1 MRRMV
6 AALLALSLALIC
18 VPAVADYDLAALSV
32 DELRQLRDAV
42 SLELAARCADD
53 GALASWDTALA
64 HVELLSVARGI
75 SREGG
80 EGILLT
86 FSFTN
91 KGQEAG
97 SFRDAHWVTVYQNGV
112 ECDRTI
118 GIDDDMK
125 LVDTWSTKV
134 LPGAVFHEM
143 RWGFQLRGESN
154 TIDVEIEDRTG
165 RTAQSAGIV
174 TVALPD

>member
-1 MRRMV
+1 MRRIA
-6 AALLALSLALIC
+6 AALLVLALIC
-18 VPAVADYDLAALSV
+18 APAAADYDLAAMSV

-64 HVELLSVARGI
+64 HVELLNVSRGI
-75 SREGG
+75 SHEGG

-86 FSFTN
+86 FSYAN
-91 KGQEAG
+91 KGQEAD
-97 SFRDAHWVTVYQNGV
+97 SFRDAHWVTVYQHGV
-112 ECDRTI
+112 ECERTI

-125 LVDTWSTKV
+125 LVDTWTTKV
-134 LPGAVFHEM
+134 LPGAVFYEM

-154 TIDVEIEDRTG
+154 TIDVEIEDRTE
-165 RTAQSAGIV
+165 RTAKSAGIV
-174 TVALPD
+174 TVPLPD